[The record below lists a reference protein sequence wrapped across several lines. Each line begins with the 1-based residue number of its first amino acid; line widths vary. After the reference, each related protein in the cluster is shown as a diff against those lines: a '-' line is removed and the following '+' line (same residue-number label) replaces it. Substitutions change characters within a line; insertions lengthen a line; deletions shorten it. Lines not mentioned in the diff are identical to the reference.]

1 MRSSFL
7 DANLRIGSLGRI
19 REVDE
24 EFLSMSEKECG
35 LSSRPLSRGGVRV
48 IQVLPQENELFQ
60 ELEEDDLGCS
70 EVVNEFALKECE
82 YGSNYLCDFSDEP
95 EDKEGNNKDI
105 LLFYI

>member
-35 LSSRPLSRGGVRV
+35 LSSRPLSRRGVRV
-48 IQVLPQENELFQ
+48 IQVQPQENELFQ
-60 ELEEDDLGCS
+60 GLEEDLGCS
-70 EVVNEFALKECE
+70 EVVNECTLKEYE
-82 YGSNYLCDFSDEP
+82 YGSNDLSDFSDEP
-95 EDKEGNNKDI
+95 EGKEGNKDI
-105 LLFYI
+105 LLSYI

>member
-35 LSSRPLSRGGVRV
+35 LSSRPLSRRGVRV
-48 IQVLPQENELFQ
+48 IQVQPQENELFQ
-60 ELEEDDLGCS
+60 ELEEEDLGCS

-82 YGSNYLCDFSDEP
+82 YGSNYLYDFSDEP
-95 EDKEGNNKDI
+95 EGKEGNKDI